1 MDLKTQI
8 MSFIF
13 SFFFGIIIALA
24 YKISY
29 KYLFEVKDKYKML
42 NSCLFITNI
51 TLIYFKIMYLIN
63 NGIIH
68 LYFLLTTI
76 LTFIITNKNLQKKC
90 QKKHI

>member
-8 MSFIF
+8 ISFIF

-51 TLIYFKIMYLIN
+51 TLIYFKIMYVIN

-76 LTFIITNKNLQKKC
+76 LTFIITNKNLQKKR
-90 QKKHI
+90 